1 MAQNYHKKS
10 SSATKRRGEQR
21 SSGFSVFLSGFILG
35 VIACQILPYL
45 LKTENP
51 NSPVNDSAT
60 TEAPAAPDF
69 QFPNL
74 LKGDEINIPR
84 SENHSNS
91 DTQANLDTNASY
103 LLQVGSFKNI
113 DEAESLRINL
123 LLLNLPVFTEGFK
136 TSSGGKLHR
145 VLVGPFSN
153 NKESS
158 SARKKLME
166 NDLDSLLLKRNNN

>member
-21 SSGFSVFLSGFILG
+21 SNSFSIFLSGFILG
-35 VIACQILPYL
+35 VAACQILPYL
-45 LKTENP
+45 LKAEDPDSPTINHAQTE
-51 NSPVNDSAT
+51 T
-60 TEAPAAPDF
+60 PAAPDF

-84 SENHSNS
+84 ADNNT
-91 DTQANLDTNASY
+91 DTDGKASPNTNASY

-113 DEAESLRINL
+113 DEAENLRVNL
-123 LLLNLPVFTEGFK
+123 LLLNLPVFTEAFK

-145 VLVGPFSN
+145 VLVGPFNN

-166 NDLDSLLLKRNNN
+166 NNLDSLLLKRND

>member
-10 SSATKRRGEQR
+10 SSANKRRGEQR

-45 LKTENP
+45 LKAERPNP
-51 NSPVNDSAT
+51 TSNYSKAD
-60 TEAPAAPDF
+60 APAAPDF

-74 LKGDEINIPR
+74 LKGEEINI
-84 SENHSNS
+84 SGTENNPPS
-91 DTQANLDTNASY
+91 DTNASY
-103 LLQVGSFKNI
+103 LLQVGSFKNKN
-113 DEAESLRINL
+113 DAESVRIKL
-123 LLLNLPVFTEGFK
+123 LLLNLPVFTEAFK

-166 NDLDSLLLKRNNN
+166 NNLDSLLLKRNNS

>member
-45 LKTENP
+45 LKAENP
-51 NSPVNDSAT
+51 NSSTNNNAK

-84 SENHSNS
+84 ADNNTGS
-91 DTQANLDTNASY
+91 DTKTTLDTNASY

-113 DEAESLRINL
+113 DEAENLRINL
-123 LLLNLPVFTEGFK
+123 LLLNLPVFTEAFK

-166 NDLDSLLLKRNNN
+166 NDLDSLLLKRNN

>member
-45 LKTENP
+45 LKAENP
-51 NSPVNDSAT
+51 NSTTNNNAK

-84 SENHSNS
+84 ADNNTDS
-91 DTQANLDTNASY
+91 DTKTTLDTSASY

-123 LLLNLPVFTEGFK
+123 LLLNLPVFTEAFK

-166 NDLDSLLLKRNNN
+166 NDLDSLLLKRNN

>member
-45 LKTENP
+45 LKAENP
-51 NSPVNDSAT
+51 NSPTNNNPK

-84 SENHSNS
+84 ADNNTGS
-91 DTQANLDTNASY
+91 DTKTTVDTNASY

-123 LLLNLPVFTEGFK
+123 LLLNLPVFTEAFK

-166 NDLDSLLLKRNNN
+166 NDLDSLLLKRNN